1 MREQIEAIWKQFEKI
16 KEIAFTNKDH
26 LEFEHKDLTEWEI
39 EKIREAQRTTSDI
52 TSYNII
58 DEFKKIKKLNNYI
71 RIWYLFSILLIIWFS
86 VIITRDYINIK
97 IENEK
102 VKIIKKQK
110 EDLEKENI
118 KLKSNLEQSQ
128 EKNNSLSYLIKQK
141 DEQIEILKKWINETS
156 KLNNNETQ
164 LTYKTEENKIQEN
177 TKYESISNSWVIS
190 NSWTIN
196 TQTENKKCLSNITIT
211 INVRDIAWIDGKIL
225 SFLNEWTEVEVL
237 TKQIKND
244 RVWYEIKTDKITW
257 WISGIWIEEFDSSC
271 LK

>member
-1 MREQIEAIWKQFEKI
+1 MIFIFYFVNYMIFSYYYSRLHKYKNWKWKSKNY
-16 KEIAFTNKDH
+16 KET
-26 LEFEHKDLTEWEI
+26 
-39 EKIREAQRTTSDI
+39 
-52 TSYNII
+52 
-58 DEFKKIKKLNNYI
+58 
-71 RIWYLFSILLIIWFS
+71 
-86 VIITRDYINIK
+86 
-97 IENEK
+97 
-102 VKIIKKQK
+102 
-110 EDLEKENI
+110 
-118 KLKSNLEQSQ
+118 Q
-128 EKNNSLSYLIKQK
+128 EKNNSLSYLVKQK

-211 INVRDIAWIDGKIL
+211 INVRDIAWIDEKIL